1 MRSTCIQTDC
11 IQSQA
16 ISWSP
21 LNSSLLATGGGTLD
35 KAIHFWNVTQSTK
48 MQSIKTDSQITSLH
62 WSHRYR
68 EIVSCHGLCEG
79 SSEAPINVWAHPSCE
94 RLECIPAHLSRIAY
108 SALSP
113 DGQVLATVG
122 LDESLKFWKIFEN
135 AHSDDASAK
144 AGGAGAGSGI
154 RAASAAALDGISSK
168 SGVPT
173 KKGLYS
179 LR

>member
-1 MRSTCIQTDC
+1 MQT
-11 IQSQA
+11 
-16 ISWSP
+16 
-21 LNSSLLATGGGTLD
+21 
-35 KAIHFWNVTQSTK
+35 
-48 MQSIKTDSQITSLH
+48 IKTDSQITSLH

-135 AHSDDASAK
+135 SHEDGGSTK
-144 AGGAGAGSGI
+144 AGGAVAAAGGATSGSRSGI
-154 RAASAAALDGISSK
+154 RGGTASEGNGNKTGKGI
-168 SGVPT
+168 
-173 KKGLYS
+173 YS